1 MNIIESERLSLR
13 RLTIDDAEFILGL
26 LNQPSFLQFIGDKGV
41 RTLDEARNYILQGPV
56 SSYERYGFGLYL
68 TSLKA
73 DGVPLG
79 MCGLLQREN
88 LNDVDVGFAFLPQF
102 WGQGYALESVTAV
115 LEYGQSVLGLA
126 RIVAITSPDNYASI
140 KVLEKSGLRF
150 AQTMRLT
157 EDAPEVK
164 LFVLDFG
171 AKEAAH

>member
-13 RLTIDDAEFILGL
+13 RLTINDAEFILGL

-79 MCGLLQREN
+79 MCGLLQRET

-140 KVLEKSGLRF
+140 
-150 AQTMRLT
+150 
-157 EDAPEVK
+157 
-164 LFVLDFG
+164 
-171 AKEAAH
+171 